1 MSSMLHP
8 SKLQNVVV
16 VGGSLGGLMH
26 ALAIM
31 VHSPSAKVTILERS
45 PTALLHNQGAGV
57 VAGADTQSF
66 FSRYVC
72 PGHDFAVLST
82 QRLYLDRKGDVIPG
96 SVENKNQRMTS
107 WDTLYRFLRWR
118 VDDMDIKDYLSNSDL
133 KKLESRLSS
142 TSHGKADYQYGCKV
156 NSVEDLGPS
165 DGVRIHWTNKSG
177 KEEEITADL
186 VIAADGASS
195 SVRRTLLPS
204 VQRTYA
210 GYVALRGTVPENEI
224 SKSAADAFVEKFAF
238 HHADGTQILAY
249 AIPGENGTLE
259 PGKRLMNWVW
269 YMNYKQDSD
278 ELVDLMTGKD
288 QAHHHITLPPDMM
301 KDEVWARQKQEAK
314 DILPPQFAELVDKT
328 IHPFVQAITDNISPS
343 NEFFDG
349 KLLLVGDSLAGF
361 RPHTAASTS
370 QAAFDAS
377 TLGEWLGGEI
387 SKDEYNSR
395 VMEYAAENQRH
406 GVELGERSQFGKHP
420 LAC

>member
-1 MSSMLHP
+1 
-8 SKLQNVVV
+8 
-16 VGGSLGGLMH
+16 MH

-31 VHSPSAKVTILERS
+31 VHCPKVKVTILERS

-82 QRLYLDRKGDVIPG
+82 LRHYLDRKGNVIQG
-96 SVENKNQRMTS
+96 SAEMKDQRMTS
-107 WDTLYRFLRWR
+107 WDTLYRYLRWR
-118 VDDMDIKDYLSNSDL
+118 VDDMDIKDYISGSDLEKLKSKLSNS
-133 KKLESRLSS
+133 
-142 TSHGKADYQYGCKV
+142 SHGTASYQYGCKV
-156 NSVEDLGPS
+156 KSVEDLGPS
-165 DGVRIHWTNKSG
+165 EGVRVRWTNKSD

-210 GYVALRGTVPENEI
+210 GYVALRGTVPEAEV
-224 SKSAADAFVEKFAF
+224 SESAAEAFVEKFAF
-238 HHADGTQILAY
+238 YHADGTQILAY

-269 YMNYKQDSD
+269 YRNYKEDSD

-288 QAHHHITLPPDMM
+288 GSHHHITLPPDQM
-301 KDEVWARQKQEAK
+301 KDEIWTKQKREAK
-314 DILPPQFAELVDKT
+314 DVLPPQFAELVDKT
-328 IHPFVQAITDNISPS
+328 VHPFVQAITDNISPN

-377 TLGEWLGGEI
+377 TLGEWLEGEI
-387 SKDEYNSR
+387 DKNEYNHR
-395 VMEYAAENQRH
+395 VMDYAVQNQRH

>member
-1 MSSMLHP
+1 MLHP

-31 VHSPSAKVTILERS
+31 VHCPKVKVTILERS

-57 VAGADTQSF
+57 VAGPDTQSF

-82 QRLYLDRKGDVIPG
+82 LRHYLDRKGNVIQG
-96 SVENKNQRMTS
+96 SAEKKDQRMTS
-107 WDTLYRFLRWR
+107 WDTLYRYLRWR
-118 VDDMDIKDYLSNSDL
+118 VDDMDIKDYISGSDLEKLKTKLSNS
-133 KKLESRLSS
+133 
-142 TSHGKADYQYGCKV
+142 SHGIASYQYGCNVKF
-156 NSVEDLGPS
+156 VEDLGPS
-165 DGVRIHWTNKSG
+165 EGVRVRWTNKSD

-195 SVRRTLLPS
+195 SVRRTLIPN

-210 GYVALRGTVPENEI
+210 GYVALRGTVPEAEV
-224 SKSAADAFVEKFAF
+224 SESAAEAFVEKFAF
-238 HHADGTQILAY
+238 YHADGTQILAY

-269 YMNYKQDSD
+269 YRNYKEDSD
-278 ELVDLMTGKD
+278 ELANLMTGKD
-288 QAHHHITLPPDMM
+288 GLHHHITLPPDQM
-301 KDEVWARQKQEAK
+301 KDEVWTKQKREAK
-314 DILPPQFAELVDKT
+314 DVLPPQFAELVDKT
-328 IHPFVQAITDNISPS
+328 VHPFVQAITDNISPN

-377 TLGEWLGGEI
+377 TLGEWLEGEI
-387 SKDEYNSR
+387 NKNEYNHR
-395 VMEYAAENQRH
+395 VMDYAVQNQRH

>member
-1 MSSMLHP
+1 MLHP

-31 VHSPSAKVTILERS
+31 VHCPKVKVTILERS
-45 PTALLHNQGAGV
+45 LTALLHNQGAGV

-82 QRLYLDRKGDVIPG
+82 LRHYLDRKGNVIQG
-96 SVENKNQRMTS
+96 SAEKKDQRMTS
-107 WDTLYRFLRWR
+107 WDTLYRYLRWR
-118 VDDMDIKDYLSNSDL
+118 VDDMDIKDYISGSDFEKLKARLSNF
-133 KKLESRLSS
+133 
-142 TSHGKADYQYGCKV
+142 SHGTASYQYGCNV
-156 NSVEDLGPS
+156 RSVEDLGPS
-165 DGVRIHWTNKSG
+165 EGVRVRWTNKSD

-210 GYVALRGTVPENEI
+210 GYVALRGTVPEAEV
-224 SKSAADAFVEKFAF
+224 SESAAEAFVEKFAF
-238 HHADGTQILAY
+238 YHADGTQILAY
-249 AIPGENGTLE
+249 TIPGENGTLE

-269 YMNYKQDSD
+269 YRNYKEDSD

-288 QAHHHITLPPDMM
+288 GSHHHITLPPDQM
-301 KDEVWARQKQEAK
+301 KDEVWEKQKQEAK
-314 DILPPQFAELVDKT
+314 DVLPPQFAELVDKT
-328 IHPFVQAITDNISPS
+328 VHPFVQAITDNISPN
-343 NEFFDG
+343 NEFFGG

-377 TLGEWLGGEI
+377 TLGEWLEGKI
-387 SKDEYNSR
+387 DKDEYNHR
-395 VMEYAAENQRH
+395 VMEYAVENQRH

>member
-1 MSSMLHP
+1 MLHP

-31 VHSPSAKVTILERS
+31 IHCPKVKVTILERS

-66 FSRYVC
+66 FSRYV
-72 PGHDFAVLST
+72 
-82 QRLYLDRKGDVIPG
+82 Y
-96 SVENKNQRMTS
+96 
-107 WDTLYRFLRWR
+107 LRWR
-118 VDDMDIKDYLSNSDL
+118 VDDMDIKDYISGSDLEKLQAKLSNS
-133 KKLESRLSS
+133 
-142 TSHGKADYQYGCKV
+142 SHGTASYQYGCNVK
-156 NSVEDLGPS
+156 SVEDLGPS
-165 DGVRIHWTNKSG
+165 EGVRVRWTNKSD

-210 GYVALRGTVPENEI
+210 GYVALRGTVPETEV
-224 SKSAADAFVEKFAF
+224 SESAAEAFVEKFAF
-238 HHADGTQILAY
+238 YHADGTQILAY

-269 YMNYKQDSD
+269 YRNYKEDSD

-288 QAHHHITLPPDMM
+288 GSHHHITLPPDQM
-301 KDEVWARQKQEAK
+301 KDEVWTKQKQEAR
-314 DILPPQFAELVDKT
+314 DVLPPQFAELVDKT
-328 IHPFVQAITDNISPS
+328 VHPFVQAITDNISPN

-377 TLGEWLGGEI
+377 TLGEWLEGEI
-387 SKDEYNSR
+387 DKNEYNHR
-395 VMEYAAENQRH
+395 VMDYAVQNQRH

>member
-1 MSSMLHP
+1 MLQP
-8 SKLQNVVV
+8 SKLQSVVV
-16 VGGSLGGLMH
+16 VGGSLAGLMH

-31 VHSPSAKVTILERS
+31 VHCPKVKVTILERS

-72 PGHDFAVLST
+72 PGQDFAVLSK
-82 QRLYLDRKGDVIPG
+82 QRLYLDRKGDVIRG
-96 SVENKNQRMTS
+96 SVENKEQRMTS
-107 WDTLYRFLRWR
+107 WDSLYRYLRWR
-118 VDDMDIKDYLSNSDL
+118 VDDMDIKDYISGPDL
-133 KKLESRLSS
+133 KKLEDKLSNV
-142 TSHGKADYQYGCKV
+142 SHGTADYQYGCNVK
-156 NSVEDLGPS
+156 SVEDLGPS
-165 DGVRIHWTNKSG
+165 EGVRVRWMNKSD
-177 KEEEITADL
+177 KEVEITADL

-195 SVRRTLLPS
+195 SVRRTLLPG

-210 GYVALRGTVPENEI
+210 GYVALRGTVPETQI
-224 SKSAADAFVEKFAF
+224 SESAAKAFVEKFAF
-238 HHADGTQILAY
+238 YHADGTQILAY

-259 PGKRLMNWVW
+259 PGQRLMNWVW
-269 YMNYKQDSD
+269 YRNYKEDSD

-288 QAHHHITLPPDMM
+288 QSRHHVTLPPDQM
-301 KDEVWARQKQEAK
+301 KPEVWTKQQQDAK
-314 DILPPQFAELVDKT
+314 DVLPPQFAELVDKT
-328 IHPFVQAITDNISPS
+328 VHPFVQAITDNISPN

-377 TLGEWLGGEI
+377 TLGEWLQGNIGR
-387 SKDEYNSR
+387 DQYNHR
-395 VMEYAAENQRH
+395 VLSYAVETQRH

>member
-1 MSSMLHP
+1 MLHP

-31 VHSPSAKVTILERS
+31 VHCPKVKVTILERS

-57 VAGADTQSF
+57 VAGPDTQSF

-82 QRLYLDRKGDVIPG
+82 LRHYLDRKGNVIQG
-96 SVENKNQRMTS
+96 SAEKKDQRMTS
-107 WDTLYRFLRWR
+107 WDALYRYLRWR
-118 VDDMDIKDYLSNSDL
+118 VDDMDIKDYISGSDLEKLKAKLSNS
-133 KKLESRLSS
+133 
-142 TSHGKADYQYGCKV
+142 SHGTASYQYGCNV

-165 DGVRIHWTNKSG
+165 EGVRVRWTNKSD

-210 GYVALRGTVPENEI
+210 GYVALRGTVPEAEV
-224 SKSAADAFVEKFAF
+224 SESAAVAFVEKFAF
-238 HHADGTQILAY
+238 YHADGTQILAY

-269 YMNYKQDSD
+269 YRNYKEDSD

-288 QAHHHITLPPDMM
+288 GSHHHITLPPDQM
-301 KDEVWARQKQEAK
+301 KDKVWAKQKQEAK
-314 DILPPQFAELVDKT
+314 DVLPPQFAELVDKT
-328 IHPFVQAITDNISPS
+328 VHPFVQAITDNISPN

-377 TLGEWLGGEI
+377 TLGEWLEGKI
-387 SKDEYNSR
+387 DRYEYNHR
-395 VMEYAAENQRH
+395 VMEYAVQNQRH

>member
-1 MSSMLHP
+1 MFSMLHP

-16 VGGSLGGLMH
+16 VGGSLAGLMH
-26 ALAIM
+26 ALAIT
-31 VHSPSAKVTILERS
+31 VHCPRAKVTILERS
-45 PTALLHNQGAGV
+45 PSALLHNQGAGV

-72 PGHDFAVLST
+72 PGQDFAVLSA
-82 QRLYLDRKGDVIPG
+82 QRLYLDRKGNVIPG
-96 SVENKNQRMTS
+96 SVEKKDQRMTS
-107 WDTLYRFLRWR
+107 WDSLYRYLRWR
-118 VDDMDIKDYLSNSDL
+118 VDDMDIKDYISNSDL
-133 KKLESRLSS
+133 KKLESKLSDL
-142 TSHGKADYQYGCKV
+142 SHGKADYQYGCKV
-156 NSVEDLGPS
+156 TSVEDLGPS
-165 DGVRIHWTNKSG
+165 EGVRIRWTNKSD
-177 KEEEITADL
+177 KEEEMTADL

-195 SVRRTLLPS
+195 SVRKTLLPS

-224 SKSAADAFVEKFAF
+224 SESAAEAFVEKFAF
-238 HHADGTQILAY
+238 YHADGTQILAY

-259 PGKRLMNWVW
+259 PGQRLMNWVW
-269 YMNYKQDSD
+269 YRNSKEDSD

-288 QAHHHITLPPDMM
+288 QSHHHITLPPDQM
-301 KDEVWARQKQEAK
+301 KDEVWAKQKQDAK
-314 DILPPQFAELVDKT
+314 DVLPPQFAELVDKT
-328 IHPFVQAITDNISPS
+328 VHPFVQAITDNVSPN
-343 NEFFDG
+343 NEFYDG

-387 SKDEYNSR
+387 SRDEYNSR
-395 VMEYAAENQRH
+395 VMKFAVDNQRH